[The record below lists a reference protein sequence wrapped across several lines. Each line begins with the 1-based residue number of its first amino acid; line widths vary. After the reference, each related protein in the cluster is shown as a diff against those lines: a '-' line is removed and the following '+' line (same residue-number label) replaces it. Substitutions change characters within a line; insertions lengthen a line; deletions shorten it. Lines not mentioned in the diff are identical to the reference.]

1 MKFIIQYTLPYE
13 HRVMV
18 GIEAESPEAAITKAG
33 ELFDQGDIWDD
44 TEQMPLLFDDFEET
58 ADADVPLEFTI
69 ESEVSGDWPEA
80 DASVKALRRQNA
92 AQTASRLLVQAYQR
106 GEANGGNIDWED
118 LDQAY
123 QAALAAIKPDAPCFD
138 LNEVNQETKQ

>member
-33 ELFDQGDIWDD
+33 ELFDQGDIWND
-44 TEQMPLLFDDFEET
+44 TEQMPLLFDDFEEM

-69 ESEVSGDWPEA
+69 ESEVSGEWPEA
-80 DASVKALRRQNA
+80 DASVKALRHQNA
-92 AQTASRLLVQAYQR
+92 AATAARLLVQAYQR

-123 QAALAAIKPDAPCFD
+123 QAALAATRPEPPCLD
-138 LNEVNQETKQ
+138 LNAMN